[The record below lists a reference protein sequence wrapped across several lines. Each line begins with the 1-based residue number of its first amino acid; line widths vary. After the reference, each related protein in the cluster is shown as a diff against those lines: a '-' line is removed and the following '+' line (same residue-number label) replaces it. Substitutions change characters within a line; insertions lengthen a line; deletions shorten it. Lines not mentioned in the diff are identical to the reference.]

1 MVSLPGGHDL
11 GMVPTPRPYESFQQ
25 KSPVVSIPVASLAA
39 SAASEM
45 EYSSSSSSSSSSFF
59 FFLVFL
65 VFLVFLRPPSDDAPS
80 SLSSSRRKSYSS
92 AAIRSNNL
100 SISGEF
106 SRDPSSAFSMSSSS
120 TSSSSI
126 SSSSASVSLPSS
138 ASVVSPSSE
147 SASSANRLFR
157 NAAYALAESSR
168 PSPTST
174 VAQNRGAATIGA
186 FGSASSVVAVA
197 HARAI
202 AAHSPSARPTRVVTP
217 RRAVFAEGSGKS
229 AVDSSHVVVV
239 VVFIVGARGARRSRR
254 RRRGVADRPTDRPT
268 DRPVGRSEKISSP
281 R

>member
-106 SRDPSSAFSMSSSS
+106 SRDRVRHSPCPHHPRPH
-120 TSSSSI
+120 
-126 SSSSASVSLPSS
+126 LPSPRPPR
-138 ASVVSPSSE
+138 ASRCRARLRRQPILRERILRQSPLQE
-147 SASSANRLFR
+147 R
-157 NAAYALAESSR
+157 
-168 PSPTST
+168 
-174 VAQNRGAATIGA
+174 
-186 FGSASSVVAVA
+186 
-197 HARAI
+197 
-202 AAHSPSARPTRVVTP
+202 RVRP
-217 RRAVFAEGSGKS
+217 RREFASITD
-229 AVDSSHVVVV
+229 VH
-239 VVFIVGARGARRSRR
+239 RRPKP
-254 RRRGVADRPTDRPT
+254 RRGHHRRVRVRVLRRGRGPREGDRRAQPEREAE
-268 DRPVGRSEKISSP
+268 REW
-281 R
+281 